1 MVTAE
6 FAASKLLEKMK
17 KVTVLKK
24 RRRKNEKIN
33 KMVEA
38 SNFENYLVT
47 AHATIRNFKMLLENY
62 T

>member
-6 FAASKLLEKMK
+6 FAASKLSEKIK
-17 KVTVLKK
+17 KQPFD
-24 RRRKNEKIN
+24 RKNEKIN

-47 AHATIRNFKMLLENY
+47 AHATIRNFKMLSENFMMHLD
-62 T
+62 